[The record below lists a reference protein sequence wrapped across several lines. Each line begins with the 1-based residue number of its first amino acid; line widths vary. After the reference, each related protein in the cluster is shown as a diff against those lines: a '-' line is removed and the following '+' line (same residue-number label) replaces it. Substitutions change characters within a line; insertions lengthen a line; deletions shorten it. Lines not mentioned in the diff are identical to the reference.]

1 MESKPVHHW
10 CEMLGGVGIFA
21 GLLTLLIAA
30 NEHDGIILGLGGVL
44 LIGGALLRIEA
55 AIRQRNSG

>member
-1 MESKPVHHW
+1 
-10 CEMLGGVGIFA
+10 MLGGVGIFA